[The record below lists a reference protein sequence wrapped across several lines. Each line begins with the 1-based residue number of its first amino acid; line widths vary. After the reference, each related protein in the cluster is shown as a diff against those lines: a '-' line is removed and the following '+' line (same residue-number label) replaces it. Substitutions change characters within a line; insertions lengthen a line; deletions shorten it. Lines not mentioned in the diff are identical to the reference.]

1 MSDMA
6 KNLILWVVIAVVLM
20 SVFQG
25 YSPSSSNSQKMDYSA
40 FLDNV
45 RRGNVNTVEIKSDQ
59 RTIEGTN
66 LTGEKFVTIMPMFD
80 RD

>member
-1 MSDMA
+1 MRSSNLSDMA

-25 YSPSSSNSQKMDYSA
+25 YSPSSSSSQKMDYST

-45 RRGNVNTVEIKSDQ
+45 RDGQVATVEVKSDQ
-59 RTIEGTN
+59 RTIEGS
-66 LTGEKFVTIMPMFD
+66 
-80 RD
+80 